1 MSTDENPRIGNEI
14 EVYLR
19 RTGRGRKRR
28 PVKQNGIVLEIDSSD
43 HNRVKTHNCPGK
55 FRRVLKINTL
65 RTHHSTSMISN
76 DTQSQSEHAISQYYW
91 DCFYCAHCCG

>member
-1 MSTDENPRIGNEI
+1 MIKPLGLGNEI
-14 EVYLR
+14 EAYLR

-55 FRRVLKINTL
+55 FL
-65 RTHHSTSMISN
+65 
-76 DTQSQSEHAISQYYW
+76 E
-91 DCFYCAHCCG
+91 F